1 MIFSIATTMNA
12 SIDKK
17 DIDKTENNEIFD
29 ITRYSASDMSFFENY
44 KEGACTA
51 LNTYGVMTDRPDKP
65 KTDLSL
71 HQNPVA
77 TTSPPP
83 GSPPSQFD
91 WRNYGGDWTTPV
103 KDQGSCGS
111 CWDFSAIGI
120 VEAAINKASGYPTTD
135 VDLSEQYVLSCLP
148 YGGSCS
154 GGWTDDALAAII
166 SDGSIGNYIN
176 GVPLETCMP
185 YQAKD
190 YIPCDSKCADWNI
203 FSVPPQ
209 SGDILWQLESWGA
222 NHGLQN
228 DNPSDRDIVKN
239 LLMTWGP
246 LSVSMYAT
254 GAFQSYWNTHH
265 DPDDWYFEEDYYST
279 NHAVVLVGWKDDMS
293 NPYGGYWI
301 VKNSWGTGWGISGYF
316 NAAYGGQNIGEI
328 VRWCKAPDWPEEQKG
343 PGPGDYDMAVF
354 ANFDYETDEGS
365 KYPHLGEVI
374 EFRDTSEGD
383 VALREWDFNGDG
395 VIDSNKKN
403 PEHIYTK
410 EDEYIVNLTV
420 HSEWGTHSTLTK
432 KVEVREIWPPVAVC
446 TPSEYP
452 DPDHPDN
459 DLEIH
464 FDARYSHDR
473 DEGTITGYH
482 WDFDDGTTSDY
493 QYLNHE
499 FPEGDRQYNVILTV
513 TDNDGASESV
523 ICEVKID
530 VNIPPETTILH
541 DFDSTGTEWYK
552 ETQRIH
558 FEATDWTRVINTFY
572 RYDGGSWVTYHP
584 LEQYYIPIGGEG
596 LHTVEC
602 YSVDYYGN
610 EEDVKSETFG
620 IDNSDPT
627 IQVSVSGSMMDDIYT
642 PPVTV
647 SVSGDDS
654 LSGVESIQ
662 YRYGASGWMEYT
674 GPVTFEDP
682 GYYRFEAFVYDKA
695 GNSAYESV
703 DVVMDHAPVKPL
715 IKSGPTQGVPNKDYT
730 FEFSTF
736 DPEGDDVS
744 YLVDWG
750 DGSDSGW
757 LGPYSSGETAS
768 ASHSWDSMDTFY
780 VKVMA
785 RDKYG
790 MESEWSESQGV
801 RMPKIKTFV
810 MFNVFLEKHPI
821 LQFLLGL
828 YLNLGR

>member
-1 MIFSIATTMNA
+1 MKKLFVLLVVGIFLASTIAMAGTHKVKNEVTNEDTDECECNFL
-12 SIDKK
+12 DKYEGYEFPPK
-17 DIDKTENNEIFD
+17 
-29 ITRYSASDMSFFENY
+29 SDF
-44 KEGACTA
+44 A
-51 LNTYGVMTDRPDKP
+51 
-65 KTDLSL
+65 LSL
-71 HQNPVA
+71 MDPDPQMTVSA
-77 TTSPPP
+77 DDL
-83 GSPPSQFD
+83 PSQFSWLD
-91 WRNYGGDWTTPV
+91 YGGDWTTV
-103 KDQGSCGS
+103 AKAQGNCGS
-111 CWDFSAIGI
+111 CWDFGALGAL
-120 VEAAINKASGYPTTD
+120 EAAINIASGYPTTD
-135 VDLSEQYVLSCLP
+135 LDLSEQYVLSCLSAA
-148 YGGSCS
+148 GSCG
-154 GGWTDDALAAII
+154 GGWMSEAIAYI
-166 SDGSIGNYIN
+166 KSESPGSAGNGIN
-176 GVPLETCMP
+176 GVPKESCMP
-185 YQAKD
+185 YQGVD
-190 YIPCDSKCADWNI
+190 YIPCDSKCDNWDVYND
-203 FSVPPQ
+203 PPEP
-209 SGDILWQLESWGA
+209 DDMLWQVKDFGVTSGSEDDPAYWDLMKTWCYTHGPIVVDIYVGGWG
-222 NHGLQN
+222 
-228 DNPSDRDIVKN
+228 
-239 LLMTWGP
+239 
-246 LSVSMYAT
+246 
-254 GAFQSYWNTHH
+254 SYWNSHH
-265 DPDDWYFEEDYYST
+265 SPTDVYEHDDSGIT
-279 NHAVVLVGWKDDMS
+279 NHAQVLCGWVDDPDIL
-293 NPYGGYWI
+293 NGGYWI
-301 VKNSWGTGWGISGYF
+301 IKNSWGQGFGYNGF
-316 NAAYGGQNIGEI
+316 SNIAYGCNSLGTRD
-328 VRWCKAPDWPEEQKG
+328 VTWVTAMDWPEEISG
-343 PGPGDYDMAVF
+343 PGPVDVDMAVF
-354 ANFDYETDEGS
+354 AKFDYGTENGNS